1 MDKSKLYLSGGEQI
15 NSASVSYIESLYE
28 EYLSSP
34 ESVPVYWQKVFG
46 GTPETKSRGSQTPAP
61 THGHE
66 ADTAI
71 KSTFQAADRD
81 PDEMLRLIDAVERM
95 TEQRDQLNQKQ
106 VSVIRLISAY
116 RYLGHR
122 QADIDPL
129 NLTARPDIPELNPE
143 YHGLSRT
150 DMDTVF
156 ETGGIAGIKLASLRE
171 ILSML
176 SVTYCGTI
184 GSEFKHITSLEQ
196 KEWIQQRLEQFYF
209 SPDLSDKR
217 KRRILEILIA
227 AKSLEVY
234 LHKKYVGQKRFSLE
248 GGLSFIPILDEVIKR
263 SGRHHVKEVILGMA
277 HRGRIN
283 VLVNILGK
291 SPEELFQEFED
302 KLDPTHGSG
311 DVKYHKGFSS
321 DLATPHGP
329 VHTVLA
335 FNPSHLEAI
344 NPVVAGSVRARQERR
359 GDLKRHQVIPVLIH
373 GDAAFAGQGVVME
386 TLNLSKTRGYS
397 TGGTIHVVVNNQI
410 GFTTSDPLD
419 SRSTLYCTDVA
430 KVVQAPIFHVNGDD
444 PEAAVYAAKLAVDF
458 RMEFNCDVVIDMVCY
473 RQHGH
478 NEADEPSVTQPLM
491 YQSIHNQDGVT
502 KLYAK
507 QLVQNKTISPSRVKA
522 LETKYLNKLQKGER
536 VCGPISDEV
545 DRDHVVSYKPYI
557 GTRWREESNTWI
569 SEERIRFLTQR
580 ITNVPEGFALHRIVQ
595 KIVKSREQMGNGKL
609 PADWGFGETLAYA
622 SLLEDG
628 FAVRLSGQDC
638 VRGTFFHRHA
648 GFVDQVTGRVHIP
661 LQHIAE
667 DQPQFLPINSLLSEE
682 AVLGYEVG
690 YSTAEPRSLVI
701 WEAQFGDFANNAQVY
716 VDQFLSS
723 SEAKWQRYCGLV
735 MLLPHGYDG
744 QGPEHSSARLER
756 YLQLCAEEN
765 LQVCMPSSPAQV
777 FHLLRRQM
785 VRPYRKPLIVM
796 TPKNIL
802 RDVDASSKIHEFS
815 RGGYQLVVDD
825 IDDLNVSDVTKI
837 IFCAGKLF
845 YDLLR
850 ARRSHKAANA
860 AIVRIEQLYPFP
872 LEEVKQIISKYTGA
886 REIVWAQEEPRNQGA
901 WYYMQSRRHLT
912 ACLRE
917 NQKLYYAGRPY
928 SASPATGSL
937 HVHRRQQLALVNDAL
952 GVTDQ
957 VFQKPSL
964 RAV

>member
-1 MDKSKLYLSGGEQI
+1 MDKDKLLLSGGEQL
-15 NSASVSYIESLYE
+15 NSGSVTYIEALHK
-28 EYLSSP
+28 EYLTRP
-34 ESVPVYWQKVFG
+34 DSVPACWQKVFSTLG
-46 GTPETKSRGSQTPAP
+46 MGQPSDSRVPALP
-61 THGHE
+61 HGAGPVSESDQVLDQDEDH
-66 ADTAI
+66 AI
-71 KSTFQAADRD
+71 
-81 PDEMLRLIDAVERM
+81 RLISAVEQM
-95 TEQRDQLNQKQ
+95 AEYKDELNRKQ
-106 VSVIRLISAY
+106 VDVIRLISAY

-129 NLTARPDIPELNPE
+129 NANIRPNIPELSPE
-143 YHGLSRT
+143 FHGLSHK

-156 ETGGIAGIKLASLRE
+156 ETGGIGGVKHASLRE

-184 GSEFKHITSLEQ
+184 GSEFKHITSPEQ

-209 SPDLSDKR
+209 SPELPDKR

-234 LHKKYVGQKRFSLE
+234 LHRKYVGQKRFSLE
-248 GGLSFIPILDEVIKR
+248 GGLSLIPIIDEVIKCC
-263 SGRHHVKEVILGMA
+263 GLHHIKEVILGMA

-291 SPEELFQEFED
+291 SPEALFQEFED
-302 KLDPTHGSG
+302 KLGPVNGSG

-321 DLATPHGP
+321 NLATQYGS

-359 GDLKRHQVIPVLIH
+359 SDPKRKEVIPVLIH

-386 TLNLSKTRGYS
+386 TLNLSKTRGYT

-444 PEAAVYAAKLAVDF
+444 PEAAVRVAQLAVDF
-458 RMEFNCDVVIDMVCY
+458 RMEFNCDVVVDMVCY

-491 YQSIHNQDGVT
+491 YQSIRSQEGVT
-502 KLYAK
+502 KLYAN
-507 QLVQNKTISPSRVKA
+507 QLVQNGTISPSRVKA
-522 LETKYLNKLQKGER
+522 LETKYLNRLQKGKQ
-536 VCGPISDEV
+536 VCGPVSDKV
-545 DRDHVVSYKPYI
+545 DRKYMVNYKPYT
-557 GTRWREESNTWI
+557 GTGWRKKSNTCI
-569 SEERIRFLTQR
+569 SEERVRNLTQK
-580 ITNVPEGFALHRIVQ
+580 ITTVPESLTLHRIVQ
-595 KIVKSREQMGNGKL
+595 KIVKSREQMGNGML
-609 PADWGFGETLAYA
+609 PTDWGFGENLAYA

-628 FAVRLSGQDC
+628 YAVRLSGQDC

-648 GFVDQVTGRVHIP
+648 GFHDQVTGKVYIP

-667 DQPQFLPINSLLSEE
+667 GQPKFLPINSLLSEE

-690 YSTAEPRSLVI
+690 YSTAEPETLVI

-744 QGPEHSSARLER
+744 QGPEHSSARMER

-765 LQVCMPSSPAQV
+765 IQICMPSTPAQI

-785 VRPYRKPLIVM
+785 LRPYRKPLIVM

-802 RDVDASSKIHEFS
+802 RDVDASSQISEFS
-815 RGGYQLVVDD
+815 KGGFRVVIDEADD
-825 IDDLNVSDVTKI
+825 QKVAGVKRI
-837 IFCAGKLF
+837 IFCAGKL
-845 YDLLR
+845 YYELLR
-850 ARRSHKAANA
+850 ARRVHKAVDTV
-860 AIVRIEQLYPFP
+860 IVRIEQLYPFP
-872 LEEVKQIISKYTGA
+872 LEEVKQIIGKYPGV
-886 REIVWAQEEPRNQGA
+886 REVIWTQEEPRNQGA

-912 ACLRE
+912 ACLKK
-917 NQKLYYAGRPY
+917 NQQLRYAGRPY
-928 SASPATGSL
+928 SASPAAGSL
-937 HVHRRQQLALVNDAL
+937 QVHRQQQLALINDAL
-952 GVTDQ
+952 GVSEQ
-957 VFQKPSL
+957 VFQEPSL
-964 RAV
+964 VGAA

>member
-1 MDKSKLYLSGGEQI
+1 MDKGKLFIPGGEQI

-28 EYLSSP
+28 AYLNSQD
-34 ESVPVYWQKVFG
+34 SVPAYWQGVFG
-46 GTPETKSRGSQTPAP
+46 GTGVDTSGLHTPAP
-61 THGHE
+61 LSPRDHE
-66 ADTAI
+66 V
-71 KSTFQAADRD
+71 KSALESAQIHNQGQVDA
-81 PDEMLRLIDAVERM
+81 LRLIDAVERM
-95 TEQRDQLNQKQ
+95 GEHQNKLNQKQ
-106 VSVIRLISAY
+106 VSVISLISAY

-129 NLTARPDIPELNPE
+129 NATVRPDIPELSPE
-143 YHGLSRT
+143 FHGLDRT

-156 ETGGIAGIKLASLRE
+156 ETGGIAGVKLASLRE

-196 KEWIQQRLEQFYF
+196 KAWIQQRLEQYYF
-209 SPDLSDKR
+209 SPELSDKR

-248 GGLSFIPILDEVIKR
+248 GGLSLIPILDEIIKR
-263 SGRHHVKEVILGMA
+263 SGLHHVKEVILGMA

-291 SPEELFQEFED
+291 SPEQLFQEFED
-302 KLDPTHGSG
+302 KLDPVHGSG

-321 DLATPHGP
+321 NLATMRGP

-359 GDLKRHQVIPVLIH
+359 GDVKRQQVIPILVH
-373 GDAAFAGQGVVME
+373 GDAAIAGQGVVME

-430 KVVQAPIFHVNGDD
+430 KVVQAPIFHVNGND
-444 PEAAVYAAKLAVDF
+444 PEAAVFTAKLAVDF

-491 YQSIHNQDGVT
+491 YQSIRNQEGVFQ
-502 KLYAK
+502 LYANR
-507 QLVQNKTISPSRVKA
+507 LIQNETISPSRVKA

-545 DRDHVVSYKPYI
+545 DRGHLVSYKPYI
-557 GTRWREESNTWI
+557 GTSWREESNTWI
-569 SEERIRFLTQR
+569 SEERIRALTQR
-580 ITNVPEGFALHRIVQ
+580 FTTAPEGFALHRIVQ
-595 KIVKSREQMGNGKL
+595 KIVKSRKQMGSGEL

-628 FAVRLSGQDC
+628 YAVRLSGQDC

-648 GFVDQVTGRVHIP
+648 SFVDQVTGEIYIP
-661 LQHIAE
+661 LRHIAE
-667 DQPQFLPINSLLSEE
+667 GQPQFLPINSLLSEE

-690 YSTAEPRSLVI
+690 YSTAEPQALVI

-723 SEAKWQRYCGLV
+723 SEAKWQRFCGLV

-765 LQVCMPSSPAQV
+765 IQVCMPSTPAQI

-785 VRPYRKPLIVM
+785 IRPYRKPLVVM

-802 RDVDASSKIHEFS
+802 RDVDASSQIHEFS
-815 RGGYQLVVDD
+815 QGGYQLVIDD
-825 IDDLNVSDVTKI
+825 IDGLRVADVTKI
-837 IFCAGKLF
+837 ILCAGKL
-845 YDLLR
+845 YYELLR
-850 ARRSHKAANA
+850 ARRTHKAVNT

-872 LEEVKQIISKYTGA
+872 LEEVRQIFSKYTNA
-886 REIVWAQEEPRNQGA
+886 REIVWTQEEPRNQGA
-901 WYYMQSRRHLT
+901 WYYMQSRRNLK
-912 ACLRE
+912 ACLRDT
-917 NQKLYYAGRPY
+917 QSLHYAGRSY
-928 SASPATGSL
+928 SASPAAGSL
-937 HVHRRQQLALVNDAL
+937 HVHRKQQQDLINDAL
-952 GVTDQ
+952 GISEHS
-957 VFQKPSL
+957 FRKPSL